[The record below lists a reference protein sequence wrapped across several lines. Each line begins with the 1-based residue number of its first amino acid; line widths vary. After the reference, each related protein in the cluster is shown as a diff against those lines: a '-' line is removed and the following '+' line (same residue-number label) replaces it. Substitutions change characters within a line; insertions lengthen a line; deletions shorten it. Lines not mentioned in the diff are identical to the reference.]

1 LAIDTCEQI
10 IKPLQS
16 VIKNKSDFMA
26 IVKICGDIKAII
38 ERVTEDD
45 LQGSTALSQL
55 NMCAKSVSP
64 VPEIA
69 NTMLCQISK
78 SYQ

>member
-1 LAIDTCEQI
+1 
-10 IKPLQS
+10 
-16 VIKNKSDFMA
+16 VIKNKSDFEA
-26 IVKICGDIKAII
+26 IVKLCGDIKAII

-45 LQGSTALSQL
+45 MQGSTALSRL

-64 VPEIA
+64 APEIA
-69 NTMLCQISK
+69 DTMLYQISK